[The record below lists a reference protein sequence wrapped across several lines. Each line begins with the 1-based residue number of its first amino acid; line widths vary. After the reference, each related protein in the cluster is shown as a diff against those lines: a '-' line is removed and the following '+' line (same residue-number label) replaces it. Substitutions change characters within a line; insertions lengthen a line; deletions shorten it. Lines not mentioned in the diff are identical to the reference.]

1 VRCCTGNVIA
11 LGGNQVAGASA
22 DAMRHAQPQMAV
34 LFEKTLQNMRSLMR
48 SDTPVA
54 SGLTSVTPTAAARR
68 ADSAVKSPPPLIKL
82 TEANRLRTR
91 SALV

>member
-22 DAMRHAQPQMAV
+22 DAMRHARPQMAV

-48 SDTPVA
+48 SPVA
-54 SGLTSVTPTAAARR
+54 SGGTSVTPTAAARR
-68 ADSAVKSPPPLIKL
+68 ADSAAKSPPPPIKL
-82 TEANRLRTR
+82 TEASRLRTR